1 MATAMPAAKGL
12 GPGDQSIVPDEGEIF
27 FERKVMQC
35 HSYQLSRSNS
45 HDLFLANLVRCQFIA
60 NSIYV
65 VTFRDIE
72 MH

>member
-1 MATAMPAAKGL
+1 
-12 GPGDQSIVPDEGEIF
+12 
-27 FERKVMQC
+27 MQC